1 MTKVLLI
8 GQRLWWFG
16 GIPWKGTRQNII
28 EQNRTQERGMG
39 KEKRIADGEGGGK
52 EQDTNVRDREI
63 AYRLKSFSMWSQDLF
78 IHWK

>member
-1 MTKVLLI
+1 
-8 GQRLWWFG
+8 
-16 GIPWKGTRQNII
+16 
-28 EQNRTQERGMG
+28 MG

-63 AYRLKSFSMWSQDLF
+63 AYRLKSFSIWSQDLF